1 MTALAFIYG
10 ALAGS
15 AALLAQVF
23 FLLIFGESVSLTY
36 FTLASLIG
44 AALIEESSKLL
55 FLVQIFKRFG
65 TKALVWYT
73 LLSFGLGFA
82 TLEICLSLLSQAY
95 NPSILLLVL
104 TNILL
109 HLITVFIIGLFLR
122 NLSLSKPRF
131 LLILLIFLTG
141 LHTLFNFLRLQT

>member
-1 MTALAFIYG
+1 MTALVFIYG

-23 FLLIFGESVSLTY
+23 FLLIFGENVSLTY

-65 TKALVWYT
+65 TKTLVWHT
-73 LLSFGLGFA
+73 LLSFGLGFSA
-82 TLEICLSLLSQAY
+82 FEICLSLLSQTY

-109 HLITVFIIGLFLR
+109 HLITVFIIGFFLR
-122 NLSLSKPRF
+122 SLSLSKTRF
-131 LLILLIFLTG
+131 LLILLIVLTG

>member
-23 FLLIFGESVSLTY
+23 FLLIFGENVSLTH
-36 FTLASLIG
+36 FTLTSLIG

-65 TKALVWYT
+65 AKTLVWHN

-82 TLEICLSLLSQAY
+82 ALEIFLSLLSQKY
-95 NPSILLLVL
+95 NSSVFLLVL
-104 TNILL
+104 TNTLL

-122 NLSLSKPRF
+122 RFSLSKTR
-131 LLILLIFLTG
+131 LLLTLLMILTG
-141 LHTLFNFLRLQT
+141 LHALFNFFRLQT

>member
-23 FLLIFGESVSLTY
+23 FLLIFGESVSLTH
-36 FTLASLIG
+36 FTLTSLIG

-65 TKALVWYT
+65 AKALAWHN

-82 TLEICLSLLSQAY
+82 TLEIFLSLLSQRY
-95 NPSILLLVL
+95 NSSVFLLVL
-104 TNILL
+104 TNTLL

-122 NLSLSKPRF
+122 RFSLSKARL
-131 LLILLIFLTG
+131 LLILLMILTG
-141 LHTLFNFLRLQT
+141 LHALFNFFRLQT